1 MEPSRDFNTFSQYF
15 SRKSFDTSI
24 FLNLS
29 DCSLN
34 VNGLKLQPL
43 LGKHV
48 HTPEPGACTESY
60 RRGQT
65 HGKGLFSQNHNL
77 SICNALKPEIHCQP
91 I

>member
-34 VNGLKLQPL
+34 VNGLNCSLYLESMYTHLNQVPVRNLREGGKLME
-43 LGKHV
+43 KDCSAK
-48 HTPEPGACTESY
+48 TI
-60 RRGQT
+60 
-65 HGKGLFSQNHNL
+65 
-77 SICNALKPEIHCQP
+77 ICQFVMH
-91 I
+91 